1 MDHSKVKRTH
11 ARAPTRVF
19 TIYAILLQAPKT
31 HGVQGLFAALCITRV
46 VHALT
51 NNQSMSC
58 KVSRPSTGT
67 NPFAYAMMEV
77 HLRRDSA
84 QEGGGGMDF
93 VAIVD
98 HVITLLRQ
106 RGRVAYRTLQRQFQ
120 LDDEALEDL
129 KIELID
135 AQHLARDEHGRILVW
150 VGDAETPLSPAPSA
164 AQHGLQAEP

>member
-1 MDHSKVKRTH
+1 MAHGTGKRNT
-11 ARAPTRVF
+11 ARAPTPVF
-19 TIYAILLQAPKT
+19 TIYVTLLQLTKDRRWQRP
-31 HGVQGLFAALCITRV
+31 FAALCITRV

-106 RGRVAYRTLQRQFQ
+106 RGRV
-120 LDDEALEDL
+120 
-129 KIELID
+129 
-135 AQHLARDEHGRILVW
+135 
-150 VGDAETPLSPAPSA
+150 
-164 AQHGLQAEP
+164 